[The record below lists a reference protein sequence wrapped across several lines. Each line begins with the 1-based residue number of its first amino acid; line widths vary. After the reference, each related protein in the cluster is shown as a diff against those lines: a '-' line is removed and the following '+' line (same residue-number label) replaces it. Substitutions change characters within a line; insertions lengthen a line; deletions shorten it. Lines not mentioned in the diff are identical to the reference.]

1 MEDVVISSLHH
12 KTWCFVVDLYR
23 VATVHGGIPVASSA
37 AQTSAG
43 WPGTKKPRGRKLN
56 GKLVFLVFSFFR
68 HQKKRDGLP
77 PKSVESESNMLPCGY
92 RGAQNLQDG
101 MDNSI
106 LSSPKPKVY
115 AVKKT
120 KRQKDKK
127 GVVPRSVGYQG
138 PDHRGLDPRIPQN
151 HRPRG
156 SPEERIEDGR
166 AVTGQLCMGGQS

>member
-12 KTWCFVVDLYR
+12 KNLVLCCGLVPRRNRPWWNPRRLERSPNECWLAWDQETKR
-23 VATVHGGIPVASSA
+23 KK
-37 AQTSAG
+37 AQ
-43 WPGTKKPRGRKLN
+43 RKV
-56 GKLVFLVFSFFR
+56 GFFLVFSFFR

-120 KRQKDKK
+120 KRQKGGGAKK
-127 GVVPRSVGYQG
+127 CWIPRTR
-138 PDHRGLDPRIPQN
+138 PPR
-151 HRPRG
+151 
-156 SPEERIEDGR
+156 
-166 AVTGQLCMGGQS
+166 A

>member
-56 GKLVFLVFSFFR
+56 GKLVFWCFRFSDTKR
-68 HQKKRDGLP
+68 KETGSRQKVSRASQICCHVGIVVRRTCRMEWTTPFCLRRS
-77 PKSVESESNMLPCGY
+77 PKSVPS
-92 RGAQNLQDG
+92 
-101 MDNSI
+101 
-106 LSSPKPKVY
+106 
-115 AVKKT
+115 

>member
-12 KTWCFVVDLYR
+12 KNLVLCCGLVPRRNRPWWNPRRLERSPNEC
-23 VATVHGGIPVASSA
+23 
-37 AQTSAG
+37 

-56 GKLVFLVFSFFR
+56 GKLVFFWCFRFSDTKR
-68 HQKKRDGLP
+68 KETGSRQKVSRASRICCHVGIVVRRTCRMEWTTPFCLRRS
-77 PKSVESESNMLPCGY
+77 PKSMPS
-92 RGAQNLQDG
+92 
-101 MDNSI
+101 
-106 LSSPKPKVY
+106 
-115 AVKKT
+115 

-138 PDHRGLDPRIPQN
+138 PDHRGLDPWIPQN